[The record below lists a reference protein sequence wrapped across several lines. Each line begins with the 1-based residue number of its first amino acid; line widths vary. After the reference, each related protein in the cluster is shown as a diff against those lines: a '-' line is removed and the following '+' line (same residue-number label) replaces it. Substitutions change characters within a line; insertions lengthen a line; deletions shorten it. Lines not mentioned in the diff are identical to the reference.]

1 MVVSTELSIS
11 FVEKIDNVR
20 MFKRAWSTD
29 KNFFLSL
36 TQPTSLR
43 LHDLSHRHNKA
54 AQKQKPEPRT
64 VLYIIQLN
72 QKPSRCI
79 AALQPW
85 HQVSKIVQF
94 TPNSRCA
101 PSRRGSTCA
110 TTTTALPQIAV
121 PQHQMSIFYT
131 RAAALFLLHFARR
144 HEPVIIR
151 HHQLHSAASAV
162 LASWLERREPSIAV
176 AIFKTSGSLPSRY
189 HVNFS
194 QH

>member
-1 MVVSTELSIS
+1 MLGCSEEPGEHTK
-11 FVEKIDNVR
+11 KILKFNP
-20 MFKRAWSTD
+20 TD
-29 KNFFLSL
+29 F
-36 TQPTSLR
+36 PTITRPFSPPQQSR
-43 LHDLSHRHNKA
+43 TKT
-54 AQKQKPEPRT
+54 KPEPRT
-64 VLYIIQLN
+64 VLYIIQLS

-110 TTTTALPQIAV
+110 TTTTALPQMAV